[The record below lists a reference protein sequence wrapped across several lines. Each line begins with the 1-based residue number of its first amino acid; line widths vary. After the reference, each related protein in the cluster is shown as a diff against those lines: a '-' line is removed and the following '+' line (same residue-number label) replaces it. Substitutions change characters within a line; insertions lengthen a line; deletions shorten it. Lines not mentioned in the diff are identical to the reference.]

1 MDLSELEKKVARLMP
16 KRLRRG
22 HDGKIVESAPEGAL
36 ERQPAQATPPPQE
49 SLESP
54 PTKRAARI
62 PQPERKVPEAS
73 VDQVEL
79 RPAEL
84 EPGARDVRE
93 RLLQRG
99 ASPALADRIVR
110 GVLAVDARGAFAID
124 AAVQA
129 LAQAF
134 RFDPA
139 PRMADAPHVLAF
151 VGPTGGGKTST
162 LAKLARKLRGAGRD
176 VFLATLDPSSAGGD
190 LDRTELPLHVVH
202 DVAELHDA
210 VVRAGGADLILV
222 DTPGLSP
229 RDEDGLEAIGDTLR
243 GIARLGTPRT
253 YLVLPASA
261 SRSALGL
268 ATRAFQRTRPTAAVV
283 TKLDETTEPGAAL
296 EEAQHA
302 GLPLAFLCDGQD
314 LRGHLS
320 RADAGH
326 VADLFLRG
334 HLS

>member
-16 KRLRRG
+16 KRLRRDP
-22 HDGKIVESAPEGAL
+22 DGRIVESIVAPAPT
-36 ERQPAQATPPPQE
+36 QDAPPPAE
-49 SLESP
+49 SVEP
-54 PTKRAARI
+54 PPVKRAARI
-62 PQPERKVPEAS
+62 PQPERAIPETP

-79 RPAEL
+79 RPTEL

-110 GVLAVDARGAFAID
+110 GVRAADARGAFAID
-124 AAVQA
+124 AAVDA
-129 LAQAF
+129 LGQAF

-139 PRMADAPHVLAF
+139 PRMVDAPHVLAF

-190 LDRTELPLHVVH
+190 LDRTELPLHVVR
-202 DVAELHDA
+202 DVAELHA
-210 VVRAGGADLILV
+210 EVVRAGGADLILV

-229 RDEDGLEAIGDTLR
+229 RDEAGLEAIGETLR
-243 GIARLGTPRT
+243 DIGRLGTART

-261 SRSALGL
+261 SRAALGL
-268 ATRAFQRTRPTAAVV
+268 ATRAFQRTRPSAAIV

-314 LRGHLS
+314 LRGHLA
-320 RADAGH
+320 RAGADR